1 MPFTVG
7 RGFSVQS
14 SISVV
19 NLSELANNQWG
30 TLLRQ
35 PERWLTALNVVLT
48 ACAGLLLAQ
57 FVWLFIPL
65 PDQPPLPPPAAS
77 AGPEGPGGTVNI
89 ADVVSLPLFG
99 VRSVK
104 SADAVPLEAPDTHLN
119 LTLTGI
125 LAASNPMLAR
135 ALIKDATGKQR
146 SYGVDDD
153 VPGGARIS
161 AIHTD
166 RVIMLRNGR
175 YETLRLESNKT
186 PGAPSASAQRIAPPS
201 GLSADAVA
209 KLKQARQDIV
219 ANPAKASDY
228 VRIQPV
234 YNNGKLKGYRIYPGR
249 QRELFT
255 QAGLQPG
262 ELVTSVNGVTL
273 DDPARGL
280 QMLGDLAQ
288 AGSFNLTL
296 ENSNGQ
302 TRTVNI
308 NMN

>member
-1 MPFTVG
+1 M
-7 RGFSVQS
+7 
-14 SISVV
+14 
-19 NLSELANNQWG
+19 G

-35 PERWLTALNVVLT
+35 PERLLTALNIVLT
-48 ACAGLLLAQ
+48 ACAGLLVAQ
-57 FVWLFIPL
+57 LVWMLVPS
-65 PDQPPLPPPAAS
+65 PESPAPPPVEATQGAA
-77 AGPEGPGGTVNI
+77 PGGVMDLN
-89 ADVVSLPLFG
+89 AVVSLPLFG
-99 VRSVK
+99 VRTIK
-104 SADAVPLEAPDTHLN
+104 SADSVPLEAPDTHLN

-125 LAASNPMLAR
+125 LAASEPSLAR
-135 ALIKDATGKQR
+135 ALIKDASGKQR

-153 VPGGARIS
+153 VPGGAKIS
-161 AIHTD
+161 AIYPD

-175 YETLRLESNKT
+175 YETLRLEPNKT
-186 PGAPSASAQRIAPPS
+186 PVVASNQARIAPPS

-209 KLKQARQDIV
+209 KLKQARQEIV
-219 ANPAKASDY
+219 TNPAKAGDY

-249 QRELFT
+249 NRELFT
-255 QAGLQPG
+255 QAGLQAG

-288 AGSFNLTL
+288 AGSFMLTL
-296 ENSNGQ
+296 ESSNGQ